1 MGAKAL
7 PTCNNQAQ
15 HILKLKQMDL
25 KDDNK
30 IDTTTNSTEPSP
42 EYNWTVK
49 GTTGIDFNFSFWS

>member
-7 PTCNNQAQ
+7 PPCNNQAH
-15 HILKLKQMDL
+15 HILKLKQIYL

-30 IDTTTNSTEPSP
+30 IDTTTTSTDPSP

-49 GTTGIDFNFSFWS
+49 GQPGSLYNMF